1 MKSILGSHSIERVIF
16 SIYSFIYSYR
26 VVTEQSLGSI
36 VGFGNLLLTQK
47 HVKSENVHRPIGS
60 IQLILVREI
69 ASHLLIQNHP

>member
-16 SIYSFIYSYR
+16 SIHSHR
-26 VVTEQSLGSI
+26 VVTEQTWGSI

-60 IQLILVREI
+60 IQLKLAREI
-69 ASHLLIQNHP
+69 ASHLLIQSHL